1 MEYRMIPRANA
12 RVSALGMGCMRLP
25 LLKKPDGTVDNTLV
39 DEEAAAR
46 LVRTAAARGVNYFD
60 TAYPYHGGNSE
71 VALGKALKGL
81 DRDSFYL
88 ATKLPVWLVESADDV
103 ERYLS
108 EQLERLQLEYV
119 DFYLFH
125 GLSRVT
131 WEKVR
136 TLRLLPA
143 MERLRAKGLVRN
155 LAFSFHDGVEDF
167 KKIVDGYDQW
177 TMCQIQ
183 LNYMDAN
190 YQAGLEGL
198 RYAGAKG
205 LGVVAMEPLKAGTL
219 VRPEDMPR
227 DVKELFAAAPV
238 RQSYVAWALRWLL
251 HQPELSTA
259 ICGMTT
265 LEQLESDLAAQEGAV
280 PGCMT
285 PEELATVERVY
296 QAYSR
301 LTRVRC
307 SACAYCMPCPMG
319 VDIPGAF
326 RSYNYATLYLNANE
340 PGNDICLQYLNGVRE
355 GRGADQCV
363 GCGRCET
370 LCPQHIE
377 IIQSLAAAHEFLMDQ
392 CRALGK
398 A

>member
-1 MEYRMIPRANA
+1 MEYRLIPRAGA

-25 LLKKPDGTVDNTLV
+25 LMKKADGSVDNNVV
-39 DEEAAAR
+39 DQEAVNR
-46 LVRTAAARGVNYFD
+46 LVQAAAARGVNYFD
-60 TAYPYHGGNSE
+60 TAYPYHGGTSE
-71 VALGKALKGL
+71 TALGQALKPL
-81 DRDSFYL
+81 DREKIYL

-103 ERYLS
+103 ERYLT
-108 EQLERLQLEYV
+108 EQLERLQMEYV

-125 GLSRVT
+125 GLNRAT
-131 WEKVR
+131 WEKVQS
-136 TLRLLPA
+136 LKLLPA
-143 MERLRAKGLVRN
+143 MERMRARGLVKN

-177 TMCQIQ
+177 ALCQIQ
-183 LNYMDAN
+183 LNYMDAH

-198 RYAGAKG
+198 RYAGSKG

-265 LEQLESDLAAQEGAV
+265 PEQLETDLAAQEGAV

-285 PEELATVERVY
+285 DAEQETLDRVY
-296 QAYSR
+296 QAYSK

-340 PGNDICLQYLNGVRE
+340 PGNDICLQYLGGVKE

-370 LCPQHIE
+370 LCPQHIN
-377 IIQSLAAAHEFLMDQ
+377 IIESLADAHRFLMEQ
-392 CRALGK
+392 CKALGK